1 MTDFA
6 FSGSHSAIPAVLS
19 RFGKFLA
26 TYKISLR
33 AAIRAHDAYENYSM
47 MSDAALSEIGLT
59 REEIPAHVMNRYL
72 SSGS

>member
-6 FSGSHSAIPAVLS
+6 LSGSQGVVPAVLR
-19 RFGKFLA
+19 RFRKFLA
-26 TYKISLR
+26 TYKNSLR
-33 AAIRAHDAYENYSM
+33 AAIRAHDAYENYNM